1 MNEENPY
8 ATPETNP
15 ILQPS
20 ISEVAGL
27 ATPGER
33 FTGAFI
39 DGLINIPIAILIW
52 LGLYMIGV
60 IGSIA
65 DIKAIGLGYTILV
78 SIISFSAMIAIQWTF
93 LKATGQTI
101 GKRVAKTRIVT
112 MDGKKPEVT
121 DLVFKRYAFMN
132 FIGLIPLVGSIL
144 SLVNVLLVFKSD
156 RRCLHDMIAG
166 TQVVKFPPGQIIS

>member
-1 MNEENPY
+1 MHEENPY

-20 ISEVAGL
+20 LSEVAGL

-33 FTGAFI
+33 FLGALI

-52 LGLYMIGV
+52 GGLFLIGV
-60 IGSIA
+60 IGSWQ
-65 DIKAIGLGYTILV
+65 DMGKIGISYSIL
-78 SIISFSAMIAIQWTF
+78 ISVLSFALVMAIQWKF

-101 GKRVAKTRIVT
+101 GKKVAKTRIVT
-112 MDGKKPEVT
+112 MDGRKPEIT
-121 DLVFKRYAFMN
+121 DLIFKRYAFMS
-132 FIGLIPLVGSIL
+132 FIGLIPLVGGIL